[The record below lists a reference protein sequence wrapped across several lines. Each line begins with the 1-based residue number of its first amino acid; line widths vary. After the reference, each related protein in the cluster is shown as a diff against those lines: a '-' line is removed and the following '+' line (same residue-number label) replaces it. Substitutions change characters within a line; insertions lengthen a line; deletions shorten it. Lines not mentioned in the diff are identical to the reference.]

1 MAAMVAHGLRYFH
14 RAAPASAPGAQLES
28 GVEFGAL
35 F

>member
-14 RAAPASAPGAQLES
+14 RAAPAS
-28 GVEFGAL
+28 VFGAL